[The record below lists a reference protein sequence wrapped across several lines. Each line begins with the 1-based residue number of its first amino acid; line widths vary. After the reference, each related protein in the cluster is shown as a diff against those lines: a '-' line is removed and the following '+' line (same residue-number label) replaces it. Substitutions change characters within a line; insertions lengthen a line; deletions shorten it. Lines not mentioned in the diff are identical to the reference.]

1 MKYILQRTKRFCGFA
16 TGFVFFLSGII
27 KLLDPVGAGLV
38 MDGYFDFLHL
48 GFMEPASKFF
58 GVAFA
63 LGEAIIGTALI
74 TGVWRKTVAFSALIL
89 QGFFTLLTLLLVIFN
104 PEMDC
109 GCFGEAIHLTH
120 MQTFIKNIILCL
132 LLTAYIFPTNAL
144 GANKKRK
151 YASFAIVTA
160 SVLVFTT
167 YSLMYIPLV
176 DYTDFKPAAPLMA
189 TEGAGSEMYE
199 AVFIYEKDGKTE
211 RFTLGHLPDST
222 WTFVDTETVLI
233 EEEGSSAVSLSIRDA
248 YGEYHD
254 AIATEGKVIAISV
267 YDIERKAGRW
277 SQTARFIDN
286 AEKAGFNAILLV
298 SSTDEQ
304 FEKMVSKLDPSVAAT
319 LKNNLYFSDYKT
331 LISMNR
337 SNGGATFFCDG
348 YLIRKW
354 ARRALPDMKSLEELA
369 HADETEALIERSTNG
384 DLTFQG
390 FLLYVFAVML
400 LL

>member
-1 MKYILQRTKRFCGFA
+1 
-16 TGFVFFLSGII
+16 
-27 KLLDPVGAGLV
+27 
-38 MDGYFDFLHL
+38 
-48 GFMEPASKFF
+48 
-58 GVAFA
+58 
-63 LGEAIIGTALI
+63 
-74 TGVWRKTVAFSALIL
+74 
-89 QGFFTLLTLLLVIFN
+89 
-104 PEMDC
+104 
-109 GCFGEAIHLTH
+109 
-120 MQTFIKNIILCL
+120 
-132 LLTAYIFPTNAL
+132 
-144 GANKKRK
+144 
-151 YASFAIVTA
+151 
-160 SVLVFTT
+160 
-167 YSLMYIPLV
+167 
-176 DYTDFKPAAPLMA
+176 
-189 TEGAGSEMYE
+189 MYE
-199 AVFIYEKDGKTE
+199 AVFIYEKDGQRE

-233 EEEGSSAVSLSIRDA
+233 EDEGSSAVSLSIRDA

-254 AIATEGKVIAISV
+254 AVATDGKVIAISV

-354 ARRALPDMKSLEELA
+354 ARRALPDLKSLEELA